1 VNPVTS
7 LSMVYLRA
15 FARENATRPGMVRV
29 SRKAMHLLR
38 MHWSVCATDARSAA
52 YDRDRATK
60 TSSEGQDSRDG
71 ISGPQIAHVGGTV

>member
-1 VNPVTS
+1 MNPVTS
-7 LSMVYLRA
+7 LSMTYLRA
-15 FARENATRPGMVRV
+15 YIDEHGMHRNRRVRAE
-29 SRKAMHLLR
+29 RRLR
-38 MHWSVCATDARSAA
+38 LHWSVCATDARSAA